1 MRLRQ
6 YWIQGLKLLF
16 LRPKRFCR
24 CKKKQFLADAQPFSK
39 YEESVNNN
47 NEASSWIDRLF
58 KKAKNSH
65 LQDEIKTY
73 LAEPVIPKNSDPLL
87 YWKERRD
94 TFPSLSRMATK
105 YFSVCATSTPSE
117 RAFSDGRSHTH

>member
-1 MRLRQ
+1 M
-6 YWIQGLKLLF
+6 K
-16 LRPKRFCR
+16 
-24 CKKKQFLADAQPFSK
+24 
-39 YEESVNNN
+39 
-47 NEASSWIDRLF
+47 
-58 KKAKNSH
+58 
-65 LQDEIKTY
+65 

-117 RAFSDGRSHTH
+117 RAFSDGRLICNHTRGSLSPEKLTALMCLKSWSAF

>member
-39 YEESVNNN
+39 YEKSVNNN
-47 NEASSWIDRLF
+47 NKASSWIDRLF
-58 KKAKNSH
+58 KKAENSH

-73 LAEPVIPKNSDPLL
+73 LAEPVIPNKFRSPVVLEG
-87 YWKERRD
+87 KTR
-94 TFPSLSRMATK
+94 
-105 YFSVCATSTPSE
+105 YFSEFVQNGHE
-117 RAFSDGRSHTH
+117 IF